1 MTMTVFPSDAVS
13 FHQLLGKILGN
24 ERRVQV
30 EFLIAL
36 AEFDRQELYLRL
48 GYSTIWEYCMKE
60 LHLCKGSTY
69 KRTHAAALIRRFP
82 QAAEV
87 LRERKLCMT
96 TLVELEEVLTAENFD
111 AVVAQAAYKTKDEV
125 QQLKAAMKVPSE
137 MPREHERRAP
147 KRTIPAPAAQEL
159 PMAAPFPIA
168 TVEAPRHIRFEPV
181 SADDWF
187 MHARL
192 SDRVMAKMRRARELA
207 SHKNPMGQWEAVLEA
222 MADCFIELEEKR
234 RAAKTDKP
242 KTKNKPSSD
251 PHYVPAE
258 VQRIVWERDGG
269 CCTWI
274 GDDGHRCESRWQVE
288 FDHIDPHGPSTAA
301 NVRLLC
307 RPHNR
312 LHAEQCYGK
321 EHMDQFRRVSSPG
334 APGGTHVTEVT
345 PAPLSASSTVTSSR
359 QRAPEDLQSQL
370 ELDCTQ

>member
-1 MTMTVFPSDAVS
+1 MTMNVFPSDAVS
-13 FHQLLGKILGN
+13 FAQFLGKLLGS

-36 AEFDRQELYLRL
+36 AEFDRQELYLTL
-48 GYSTIWEYCMKE
+48 GYPTVWEYCMKE

-82 QAAEV
+82 RAAEV

-96 TLVELEEVLTAENFD
+96 TLVELEEVLTAENFE

-125 QQLKAAMKVPSE
+125 QQLKAAMKEPE
-137 MPREHERRAP
+137 DLPRDTTRRAP
-147 KRTIPAPAAQEL
+147 RRSIPTPAAQEL
-159 PMAAPFPIA
+159 PGAVPIA
-168 TVEAPRHIRFEPV
+168 STPIVEEPRPIRFEPV

-192 SDRVMAKMRRARELA
+192 SDRVMVKMRRARELA
-207 SHKNPMGQWEAVLEA
+207 SHTNPSGEWETVLEA
-222 MADCFIELEEKR
+222 MADCYIAEQEKR
-234 RAAKTDKP
+234 RAAKTDRP
-242 KTKNKPSSD
+242 RTKTKPSSN

-258 VQRIVWERDGG
+258 VQRIVWERDDAS
-269 CCTWI
+269 CTWV
-274 GDDGHRCESRWQVE
+274 GADGHRCGSRWQVE
-288 FDHIDPHGPSTAA
+288 FDHIDPHGPSTPE

-307 RPHNR
+307 RRHNR
-312 LHAEQCYGK
+312 LHAENHYGK

-334 APGGTHVTEVT
+334 KTHVTEVT
-345 PAPLSASSTVTSSR
+345 TAPLSATSTATSPRPS
-359 QRAPEDLQSQL
+359 ATEDLQSQL